1 MDTQYTVNLNY
12 ELVDDIVKNE
22 LTDIYHNLNRDLNNR
37 MNDDERYGIFSKDKD
52 EDIIAINEHLYA
64 LSLILK
70 YYGVDINEK

>member
-12 ELVDDIVKNE
+12 EMVDHIVSSE
-22 LTDIYHNLNRDLNNR
+22 LANVYHDLQKSLTNR
-37 MNDDERYGIFSKDKD
+37 MDDYERYGIFCKDKD

>member
-12 ELVDDIVKNE
+12 EMVDHIVSSE
-22 LTDIYHNLNRDLNNR
+22 LTNVYHDLQKSLTNR
-37 MNDDERYGIFSKDKD
+37 MDDYERYGIFSKDKD

-70 YYGVDINEK
+70 YYGVDINEN